1 MARKVSGCF
10 VVLCYLIVALGSAA
24 LCQEG
29 YSNYSPQECSDDNK
43 IDLLYQ
49 KLERALIN
57 NSTTLLQMK
66 QKFFPV
72 CDNHIQ
78 EVQVF
83 QLHVC
88 VRATDEFKSFGS
100 TTNISSENDSS
111 IHCWNFKWSDSALLS
126 LTSIDL
132 LMAFDFI
139 YVDMIYSAI
148 QSSMLHKT
156 VSITLSTD
164 LLPCSPSESDLQEAL
179 VQLLSWVSHHV
190 R

>member
-57 NSTTLLQMK
+57 NFTTLLQMK
-66 QKFFPV
+66 RKFFPV
-72 CDNHIQ
+72 FDNHIQ
-78 EVQVF
+78 EVQVLH
-83 QLHVC
+83 LHVC
-88 VRATDEFKSFGS
+88 VRVTDQVKSSGS
-100 TTNISSENDSS
+100 TSISNENEPS
-111 IHCWNFKWSDSALLS
+111 IHCWNFKWSVSALLN
-126 LTSIDL
+126 LISIDQ
-132 LMAFDFI
+132 LMAFDFV
-139 YVDMIYSAI
+139 YVDTIYSQI
-148 QSSMLHKT
+148 QRSMAHKT

-164 LLPCSPSESDLQEAL
+164 LPPCTSSESDLQEAL